1 MTHSESYFKQLE
13 LFFVSFNHILVM
25 GGLHECDFEGGSIH
39 KSVGEGQ
46 LLAVDQGYRPVFSSY
61 CKVVACGIVGEA
73 PDGTAQV
80 EGVDLAVAL
89 GRPNFDRVVQA
100 ARQEHLAVLRVCSD

>member
-1 MTHSESYFKQLE
+1 
-13 LFFVSFNHILVM
+13 M
-25 GGLHECDFEGGSIH
+25 GALHDCNFEGGSINM
-39 KSVGEGQ
+39 SVGEGQ

-73 PDGTAQV
+73 PDRAAQV

-89 GRPNFDRVVQA
+89 GRPNFD
-100 ARQEHLAVLRVCSD
+100 